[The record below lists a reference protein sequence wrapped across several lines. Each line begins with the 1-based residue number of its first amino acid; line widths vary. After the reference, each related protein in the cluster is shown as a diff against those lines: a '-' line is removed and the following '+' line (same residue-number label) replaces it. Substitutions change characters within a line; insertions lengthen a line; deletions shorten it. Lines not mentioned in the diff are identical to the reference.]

1 MKPIAFVALT
11 ISMVA
16 LQAQAATIVSDPDA
30 NTAITHC
37 GWYVDSA
44 PKEVLPA
51 PKDAAGKPF
60 CSKDVSAL
68 AAGTHSVKA
77 SFVVRAP
84 GFADQEGP
92 LSQSLA
98 FVVPSAPTTAPKLKI
113 ELSITQ

>member
-1 MKPIAFVALT
+1 MRSIVFVTAVL
-11 ISMVA
+11 SAVA
-16 LQAQAATIVSDPDA
+16 IHASAATIVSDPDA

-98 FVVPSAPTTAPKLKI
+98 FVVPSAPTTAPRLKI